1 MLINRYEEFLKN
13 RRVYCVEKTV
23 KYYADNVQ
31 RFINYCADNNVID
44 ECCIDQSLIEDY
56 IMHLKSSGISMTS
69 IHM

>member
-31 RFINYCADNNVID
+31 RFISFCADNNIYED
-44 ECCIDQSLIEDY
+44 SEECKECVHNDIAA
-56 IMHLKSSGISMTS
+56 G
-69 IHM
+69 